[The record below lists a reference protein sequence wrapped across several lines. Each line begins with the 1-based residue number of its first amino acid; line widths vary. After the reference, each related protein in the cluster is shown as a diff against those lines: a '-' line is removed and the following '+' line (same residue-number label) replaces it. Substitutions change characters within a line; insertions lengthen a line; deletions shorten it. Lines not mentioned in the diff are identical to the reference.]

1 MLLDLHPPPGSR
13 SCLFAT
19 FCSISSRVHAMPVL
33 SQGLLHF
40 SSSLSREVGF
50 SFKESKKFR
59 KKLGKQLSFIIFPTD
74 YSNKLFCLQS
84 SIIHRVTHVLNICC
98 CSIFQLRITVQ
109 MKLYFLTNSSATPFF
124 CVSSRKALW
133 SGAFQF
139 ISLLYWQWIPLT
151 KFFLQLSRPH
161 WKES

>member
-124 CVSSRKALW
+124 CVSSRKAL
-133 SGAFQF
+133 
-139 ISLLYWQWIPLT
+139 
-151 KFFLQLSRPH
+151 
-161 WKES
+161 